1 MEEEMESQ
9 VEEDFSQEESYE
21 EPAAVEETS
30 VAVEEQ
36 VSEPEGKE
44 SWDFS
49 DCCIYIYMCFCIGFH
64 RVSCIPKIF
73 V

>member
-21 EPAAVEETS
+21 EPAAIEETS

-49 DCCIYIYMCFCIGFH
+49 DAYDVH
-64 RVSCIPKIF
+64 IPDEGDNPF
-73 V
+73 YQQVN